1 MKRWLCVL
9 LTVAMIFC
17 MTTPVFAAESDS
29 SEPVGDVSVTE
40 PVTEPEM
47 EVEKEPEPPTEQET
61 IVTLAIDS
69 KNAYEGMKKAYQ
81 KGYSPTVSGKT
92 AVLVLPL
99 MANGLLQ
106 DDSVTASLDLG
117 TTENSPFVYKNY
129 EKTFKLTKKKVNGSK
144 RTNSIYYIRFDLA
157 LTAQRYNG
165 IYPVVVNLSA
175 HDVAGNAISQSY
187 TTYITIAN
195 GKDPNAEGEPMPEPP
210 AEEKPTS
217 SPIVLVT
224 GYSIKPATVM
234 AGSEFSVDVT
244 LFNTSKSKSVQ
255 NMTVNASCQSEAFT
269 LKNDSDTIYISK
281 VGINE
286 SKTVTLTYQTALNT
300 EPKQYAIDLAMSY
313 DDPNAVTLSSSGTVY
328 VTVKQSQRV
337 ELTMP
342 TISKELTAGD
352 TIPLSFQVLNLG
364 RSKVYNVRCDVEGYG
379 LLPTSTAFIGDME
392 AGTEGN
398 ATLNL
403 FVGTKDLSVGYTG
416 TEQYGSTTGTVTL
429 TYEDEEGK
437 EAHEEF
443 SFHTTIV
450 EPVIVKREAEQ
461 PQKKPASQWWI
472 SVIMVGAVILLTLS
486 GILVYRWR
494 KNNER
499 V

>member
-1 MKRWLCVL
+1 M
-9 LTVAMIFC
+9 
-17 MTTPVFAAESDS
+17 
-29 SEPVGDVSVTE
+29 
-40 PVTEPEM
+40 
-47 EVEKEPEPPTEQET
+47 
-61 IVTLAIDS
+61 
-69 KNAYEGMKKAYQ
+69 
-81 KGYSPTVSGKT
+81 
-92 AVLVLPL
+92 
-99 MANGLLQ
+99 
-106 DDSVTASLDLG
+106 
-117 TTENSPFVYKNY
+117 
-129 EKTFKLTKKKVNGSK
+129 
-144 RTNSIYYIRFDLA
+144 
-157 LTAQRYNG
+157 
-165 IYPVVVNLSA
+165 
-175 HDVAGNAISQSY
+175 
-187 TTYITIAN
+187 
-195 GKDPNAEGEPMPEPP
+195 
-210 AEEKPTS
+210 
-217 SPIVLVT
+217 
-224 GYSIKPATVM
+224 
-234 AGSEFSVDVT
+234 
-244 LFNTSKSKSVQ
+244 
-255 NMTVNASCQSEAFT
+255 
-269 LKNDSDTIYISK
+269 
-281 VGINE
+281 
-286 SKTVTLTYQTALNT
+286 NT

-379 LLPTSTAFIGDME
+379 LLPTSTAFVGDME

-403 FVGTKDLSVGYTG
+403 FVGTKDLSEGYTG

-443 SFHTTIV
+443 SFNTTIV
-450 EPVIVKREAEQ
+450 EPVIVKREEEQ
-461 PQKKPASQWWI
+461 PQKKPASQWWV